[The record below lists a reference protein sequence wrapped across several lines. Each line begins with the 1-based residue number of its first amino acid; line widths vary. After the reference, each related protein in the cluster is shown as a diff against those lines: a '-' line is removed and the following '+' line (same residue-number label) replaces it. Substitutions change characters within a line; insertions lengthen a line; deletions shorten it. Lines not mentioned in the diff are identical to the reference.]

1 MSKADHAFC
10 DCRMTDVNPRREP
23 QLKYLLVGGLDAN
36 GDPASMQAVP
46 LVKAAQPQRR
56 PLESEFA
63 ADRTDDL
70 VGLAD
75 RLRQIDEAHAV

>member
-1 MSKADHAFC
+1 
-10 DCRMTDVNPRREP
+10 MTDVNPRREP
-23 QLKYLLVGGLDAN
+23 QLKHLLMGGLDTN
-36 GDPASMQAVP
+36 GDPASMQAVNP